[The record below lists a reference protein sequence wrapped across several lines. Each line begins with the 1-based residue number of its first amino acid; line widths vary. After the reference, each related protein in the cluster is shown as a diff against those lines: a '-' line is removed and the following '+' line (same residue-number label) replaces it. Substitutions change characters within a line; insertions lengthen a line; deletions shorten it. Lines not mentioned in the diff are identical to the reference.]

1 MIHNPFDQEKT
12 PELLKGDFFWQMIM
26 ENLQTANILLHF
38 TAAKEKE
45 KKQQQYNAVS
55 KTPNQV
61 F

>member
-1 MIHNPFDQEKT
+1 MS
-12 PELLKGDFFWQMIM
+12 M

-38 TAAKEKE
+38 TASKEKE
-45 KKQQQYNAVS
+45 EKKQQYNAVS

>member
-1 MIHNPFDQEKT
+1 MS
-12 PELLKGDFFWQMIM
+12 M

>member
-1 MIHNPFDQEKT
+1 MS
-12 PELLKGDFFWQMIM
+12 M

-38 TAAKEKE
+38 TASKEKE
-45 KKQQQYNAVS
+45 KKQQYIAVS